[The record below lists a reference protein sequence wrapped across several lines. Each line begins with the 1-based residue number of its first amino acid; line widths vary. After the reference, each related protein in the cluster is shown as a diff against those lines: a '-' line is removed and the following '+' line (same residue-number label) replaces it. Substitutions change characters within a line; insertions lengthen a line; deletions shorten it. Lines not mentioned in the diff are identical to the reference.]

1 MLINTDVSDA
11 VFAAYDSFS
20 DFL

>member
-1 MLINTDVSDA
+1 MLINTDVRDA
-11 VFAAYDSFS
+11 MFAAYDSFS